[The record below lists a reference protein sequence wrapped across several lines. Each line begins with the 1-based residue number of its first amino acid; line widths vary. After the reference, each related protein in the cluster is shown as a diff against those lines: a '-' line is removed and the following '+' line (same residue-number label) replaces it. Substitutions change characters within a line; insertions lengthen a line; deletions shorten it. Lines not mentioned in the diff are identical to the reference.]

1 MPKNRTVL
9 IKPFIT
15 EKAMEKQNEG
25 IYTFLIDNLCN
36 KLEVKSAVE
45 QMFNVKVVDVRTTK
59 VYHKK
64 KRTRKGNFKGTKVM
78 KKATVVLQSGQTIET
93 LNIK

>member
-9 IKPFIT
+9 IKPLIT
-15 EKAMEKQNEG
+15 EKSMYRQNEG

-36 KLEVKSAVE
+36 KHEVKDAVE
-45 QMFNVKVVDVRTTK
+45 KLFKVKVKDVRTTK
-59 VYHKK
+59 IYAKK
-64 KRTRKGNFKGTKVM
+64 KRTRNGFFKATKVM
-78 KKATVVLQSGQTIET
+78 KKAIVVLQDSQTIES